1 MPAPLVFYSTSS
13 SSLLI
18 LLLWTPSRD
27 DGLDEMAPV
36 SLNSSAL
43 ARGNLTYRSPH
54 LADRGEGV
62 VVHEHTSHSPNT
74 RSPEIVGIPEVTH
87 FGSFDT
93 ESSARGPQ
101 TSLVQV
107 I

>member
-1 MPAPLVFYSTSS
+1 MRWHRCPPR
-13 SSLLI
+13 
-18 LLLWTPSRD
+18 LLLLQQSGEREFN
-27 DGLDEMAPV
+27 L
-36 SLNSSAL
+36 SAYE
-43 ARGNLTYRSPH
+43 RRSPCS
-54 LADRGEGV
+54 ADRGEGEGEWELSYV
-62 VVHEHTSHSPNT
+62 SILLIHPTPKV
-74 RSPEIVGIPEVTH
+74 PEIVCIPEVTL

>member
-1 MPAPLVFYSTSS
+1 MRWHRCPPR
-13 SSLLI
+13 
-18 LLLWTPSRD
+18 LLLLQQSGEREFN
-27 DGLDEMAPV
+27 L
-36 SLNSSAL
+36 SAYE
-43 ARGNLTYRSPH
+43 RRSPCS
-54 LADRGEGV
+54 ADRGEGEWELGV
-62 VVHEHTSHSPNT
+62 VVRVSILLIHPTPKV
-74 RSPEIVGIPEVTH
+74 PEIVCIPEVTL